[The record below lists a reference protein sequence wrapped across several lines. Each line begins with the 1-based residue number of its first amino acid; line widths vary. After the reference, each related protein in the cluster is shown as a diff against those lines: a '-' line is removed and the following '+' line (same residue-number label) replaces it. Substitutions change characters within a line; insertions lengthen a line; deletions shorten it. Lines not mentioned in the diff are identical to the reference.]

1 MAIKINRKDN
11 MKNQAEKLMEK
22 FADVSFLNGKEY
34 KFIVYALEKN
44 DNYRFAFKDISYPTP
59 FEKGQNY
66 FVAEVIVEIQPRG
79 GFMYFKHAF
88 QLDLA
93 QIKIELEKIDTEWDK
108 TLILPERIAN
118 VLTVGYYEISEYLID
133 YNGVKDN
140 YKEIA
145 NLLYKNKGASVG
157 QIFGV

>member
-1 MAIKINRKDN
+1 

-22 FADVSFLNGKEY
+22 FADVSFLNGKEN
-34 KFIVYALEKN
+34 KFIVYALENN

-59 FEKGQNY
+59 FKKGQNY
-66 FVAEVIVEIQPRG
+66 FVAEVIVEIQPGG

-93 QIKIELEKIDTEWDK
+93 QIKIELEKIDSEWAK

-118 VLTVGYYEISEYLID
+118 VLTERYYEISEYLID

-140 YKEIA
+140 YREIA
-145 NLLYKNKGASVG
+145 NLLYKYRGTSVAPYYG
-157 QIFGV
+157 I